1 MARRKKNSSILPKAE
16 SRLAGMKSI
25 DAKLDLGNG
34 MSAINFEKEIGALR
48 LKVEAYNTL
57 LSRADQA
64 SNEILKAEKQLAS
77 VSEKMLLG
85 VAVKYGKD
93 SSEYE
98 MAGGSRRGERRRRVA
113 RSAAAPAAMAPAAAM
128 QTATI

>member
-64 SNEILKAEKQLAS
+64 SNEIFKAEKQLAS

-98 MAGGSRRGERRRRVA
+98 MAGGSRRGDRRRRVA
-113 RSAAAPAAMAPAAAM
+113 RSAMTPAVTAPMAEM
-128 QTATI
+128 QTATT

>member
-64 SNEILKAEKQLAS
+64 SNEIFKAEKQLAS

-98 MAGGSRRGERRRRVA
+98 MAGGSRRGDRRRRVA
-113 RSAAAPAAMAPAAAM
+113 RSAMTPAVTAPAVAM

>member
-25 DAKLDLGNG
+25 DAKLDLGNSL
-34 MSAINFEKEIGALR
+34 SAANFEKEIGALR

-64 SNEILKAEKQLAS
+64 SNEIIKAEKQLAS
-77 VSEKMLLG
+77 MAEKMLLG

-98 MAGGSRRGERRRRVA
+98 MAGGSRRGERRRCVA
-113 RSAAAPAAMAPAAAM
+113 RSVMTPVAAV
-128 QTATI
+128 QTATA